1 MQLEKAQAAQ
11 AAVQGAAQHAG
22 AARRGQLIAAAVA
35 AISEHGLSNVTLAKV
50 AAGAGLTAAS
60 VNFHFNSKE
69 ALLLA
74 TLRQLGEDFDAAI
87 ASVAET
93 GREDAGAG
101 ILALIDVMLDPEVA
115 DPVKVPVWYAFI
127 AESRARAD
135 YLAVCGE
142 LDRRYFQLVS
152 SLFRRMFGELDA
164 NSAAKSKALAWGLVG
179 LLESQWQEI
188 LFEGEAFDRAAAR
201 DLCLS
206 YLASVCPA
214 RFAMPARESAPSA
227 VETAPATAEQPPVTL
242 PAWTYDNEEFFA
254 LERERIFLPS
264 WQIVGHVNDVP
275 EVGDYMTFEMLGE
288 RAFVIRGKDG
298 ELRAFHNVCR
308 HRAHAV
314 VMGGQGTCK
323 RAITCPYHGWTYEL
337 DGRLKG
343 IPAAETFQ
351 GLDQSAY
358 GLKTL
363 DLEIY
368 LGFVFIRFAGD
379 GPSVAERLA
388 PYTEELSHYRFE
400 DMVPIEKRWNEPI
413 AVDWK
418 NAMDN
423 YLEDYHFITGHPG
436 LAALMERDY
445 DREVAPSGASRL
457 SHRMKENPQRTWS
470 VRHYQK
476 LLPNLEHLPEELRR
490 RWTYVTLFPNISF
503 DVYADKMD
511 FFQLVPLA
519 PGECLLRGRTY
530 ALPDERRETR
540 AARYLGSR
548 INRRVQD
555 EDNALTLSVQGGLG
569 SSAYDVGLLSD
580 KEIVVKGFQDWIRTQ
595 LPVGK
600 LYRPPPAGTI
610 ARRNRDLAQDGPN

>member
-1 MQLEKAQAAQ
+1 
-11 AAVQGAAQHAG
+11 
-22 AARRGQLIAAAVA
+22 
-35 AISEHGLSNVTLAKV
+35 
-50 AAGAGLTAAS
+50 
-60 VNFHFNSKE
+60 
-69 ALLLA
+69 
-74 TLRQLGEDFDAAI
+74 
-87 ASVAET
+87 
-93 GREDAGAG
+93 
-101 ILALIDVMLDPEVA
+101 
-115 DPVKVPVWYAFI
+115 
-127 AESRARAD
+127 
-135 YLAVCGE
+135 
-142 LDRRYFQLVS
+142 
-152 SLFRRMFGELDA
+152 
-164 NSAAKSKALAWGLVG
+164 
-179 LLESQWQEI
+179 
-188 LFEGEAFDRAAAR
+188 
-201 DLCLS
+201 
-206 YLASVCPA
+206 
-214 RFAMPARESAPSA
+214 
-227 VETAPATAEQPPVTL
+227 
-242 PAWTYDNEEFFA
+242 
-254 LERERIFLPS
+254 
-264 WQIVGHVNDVP
+264 
-275 EVGDYMTFEMLGE
+275 
-288 RAFVIRGKDG
+288 
-298 ELRAFHNVCR
+298 
-308 HRAHAV
+308 
-314 VMGGQGTCK
+314 
-323 RAITCPYHGWTYEL
+323 
-337 DGRLKG
+337 
-343 IPAAETFQ
+343 
-351 GLDQSAY
+351 
-358 GLKTL
+358 
-363 DLEIY
+363 
-368 LGFVFIRFAGD
+368 
-379 GPSVAERLA
+379 
-388 PYTEELSHYRFE
+388 
-400 DMVPIEKRWNEPI
+400 
-413 AVDWK
+413 
-418 NAMDN
+418 MDN